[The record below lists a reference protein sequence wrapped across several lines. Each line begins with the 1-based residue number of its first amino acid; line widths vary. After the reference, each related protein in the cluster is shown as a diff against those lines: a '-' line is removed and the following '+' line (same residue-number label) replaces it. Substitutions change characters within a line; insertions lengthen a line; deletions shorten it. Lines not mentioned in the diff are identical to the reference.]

1 MIDEWTFNTDLEE
14 LIVQDV
20 FSAIKIVVKNSG
32 QPGEIKVTQLMMN
45 IDHPVVDQIPS
56 AKVFFQEETG
66 ELIIEENSEYVTVRG
81 AYKEFPMRQ
90 MEGTSIMGD
99 DYNLDYDL
107 YQQHIIVEVPKGVKA
122 EVEY

>member
-1 MIDEWTFNTDLEE
+1 
-14 LIVQDV
+14 
-20 FSAIKIVVKNSG
+20 
-32 QPGEIKVTQLMMN
+32 
-45 IDHPVVDQIPS
+45 
-56 AKVFFQEETG
+56 
-66 ELIIEENSEYVTVRG
+66 
-81 AYKEFPMRQ
+81 MRQ